1 MGYSHYWYRRRTIA
15 SSRYQAIV
23 EDLSRLLPE
32 LKRQD
37 VPLAGAFG
45 TGRPRIDRQEIV
57 FNGRTRCRHPQSV
70 APSAFSRMMALA
82 SLLSMPESEREAAT
96 RAMWEEEHAR
106 RRCPGTCAYETF
118 WFPRTASDVMADDA
132 GRYWDRTKTALRPY
146 DIAVT
151 ASLIIARRH
160 LGDDIRIASDGGQAQ
175 WFDARLL
182 CQSVLG
188 YGLTLPLG
196 LHDE

>member
-57 FNGRTRCRHPQSV
+57 
-70 APSAFSRMMALA
+70 
-82 SLLSMPESEREAAT
+82 
-96 RAMWEEEHAR
+96 
-106 RRCPGTCAYETF
+106 
-118 WFPRTASDVMADDA
+118 
-132 GRYWDRTKTALRPY
+132 
-146 DIAVT
+146 
-151 ASLIIARRH
+151 IARRH